1 MGGKRIKMVSRQV
14 PRWLWLLWLGMAL
27 ALAVAGTPRADSS
40 QAILFRVERPG
51 MAESYVFGTIHSED
65 PRVTRLPP
73 PVRDAFDAARYLV
86 LEVLMDD
93 ARQVEA
99 SQAMIFSDGRELAG
113 VLQPDLYA
121 QVVQAA
127 RERGLPEPAVRLCKP
142 WGLVMMLSAPPMETG
157 QALDLV
163 LYNHALEQGKPVFG
177 LERVDEQLDVFEGLS
192 EMDQVTLLRS
202 TLARR
207 HELEAAHGELLEA
220 YLQRDLPHLVRLNRQ
235 QMEGLDPELVARI
248 DQGMI
253 VERNAHMLERLSPF
267 LDSGHAFV
275 ALGALHLPGPHG
287 VLEGLRRQGYVVTPV
302 F

>member
-1 MGGKRIKMVSRQV
+1 
-14 PRWLWLLWLGMAL
+14 
-27 ALAVAGTPRADSS
+27 
-40 QAILFRVERPG
+40 
-51 MAESYVFGTIHSED
+51 
-65 PRVTRLPP
+65 
-73 PVRDAFDAARYLV
+73 VREAFDVARYLV

-93 ARQVEA
+93 ARQAEA
-99 SQAMIFSDGRELAG
+99 SRAMVFRDGRELAG

-127 RERGLPEPAVRLCKP
+127 AERGLPEPAVRLCKP
-142 WGLVMMLSAPPMETG
+142 WGLVMMLGAPPTVTG
-157 QALDLV
+157 QVLDLV
-163 LYNHALEQGKPVFG
+163 LYNRALEQGKPVFG
-177 LERVDEQLDVFEGLS
+177 LERVDEQLDVFEGLP
-192 EMDQVTLLRS
+192 EADQVSLLRS

-207 HELEAAHGELLEA
+207 HELEGVHGQLLEA
-220 YLQRDLPHLVRLNRQ
+220 YLRRDLQSLNRLNRQ
-235 QMEGLDPELVARI
+235 QMEGLAPELVARI

-275 ALGALHLPGPHG
+275 ALGALHLPGPQG